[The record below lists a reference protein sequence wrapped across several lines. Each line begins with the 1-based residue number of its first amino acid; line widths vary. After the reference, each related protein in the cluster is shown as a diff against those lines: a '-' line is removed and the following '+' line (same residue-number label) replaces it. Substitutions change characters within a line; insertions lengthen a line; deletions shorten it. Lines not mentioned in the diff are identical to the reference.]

1 MKPIAGLIVSLALA
15 LPAMAVAADGA
26 ETAAERWQADK
37 TTVFNATEVGIDE
50 FLWLARPVVVFA
62 DTERNPDFQ
71 RQVDLLLE
79 RPEELAIRDVVVIT
93 DADPSA
99 RSEWRTKL
107 RPRGFMLALIGKDGM
122 VELRKPAP
130 WDVRELTRSI
140 DKMPLRQQEIREG
153 Q

>member
-1 MKPIAGLIVSLALA
+1 MKPIAGVIVSLAMA
-15 LPAMAVAADGA
+15 LPAMAAAADGA

-37 TTVFNATEVGIDE
+37 TTVFEATEVGIDE

-71 RQVDLLLE
+71 RQIDLLLA
-79 RPEELAIRDVVVIT
+79 RPDELAIRDVVVIT

-99 RSEWRTKL
+99 QSEWRTRL
-107 RPRGFMLALIGKDGM
+107 RPRGFMLALIGKDGQ

-130 WDVRELTRSI
+130 WDVREISRSI

-153 Q
+153 R